1 MRINQKFIFQHKK
14 AKEFVIE
21 KSGVFKKEK
30 RMRNREEIR
39 GYGDEKEMLEG
50 DFFKPETPASPFFRI
65 ESTIM
70 KIENKTGRNVSI
82 ISIVLFTL
90 F

>member
-1 MRINQKFIFQHKK
+1 M
-14 AKEFVIE
+14 IE
-21 KSGVFKKEK
+21 EKGVFKKEK
-30 RMRNREEIR
+30 RMRNKEEIR
-39 GYGDEKEMLEG
+39 GYGDEKTMLEG

-82 ISIVLFTL
+82 ISNVL
-90 F
+90 